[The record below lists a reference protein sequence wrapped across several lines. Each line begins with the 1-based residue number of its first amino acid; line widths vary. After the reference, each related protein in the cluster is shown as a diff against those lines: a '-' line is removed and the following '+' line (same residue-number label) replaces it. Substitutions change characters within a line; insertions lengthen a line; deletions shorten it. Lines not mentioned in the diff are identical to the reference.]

1 MLNVR
6 NLFLEP
12 IMEIEILT
20 IRIKIVKINGNQIKE
35 RIGGVKM
42 ILMLILKVLL
52 YRLEI
57 RVDSQVKMLMI
68 KRINKMTDNDLNVK
82 VKPRDRAE
90 VTTLIIVAI
99 TTLIIAAITTTTT
112 SIITIS
118 NSL

>member
-6 NLFLEP
+6 NLFLDP

-42 ILMLILKVLL
+42 MLIHILKVLL

-68 KRINKMTDNDLNVK
+68 KRINKMMDKDLNVK

-90 VTTLIIVAI
+90 ITTLIIVAI
-99 TTLIIAAITTTTT
+99 TTTITP
-112 SIITIS
+112 IITIS